1 MLCALSP
8 STPYKGILIHMEKQ
22 TDEALCSPSAPLKRG
37 IIIHMDEQIDGQSS
51 VLSLNTIERVHTI
64 SYGLTVR

>member
-1 MLCALSP
+1 
-8 STPYKGILIHMEKQ
+8 MEKQ

-64 SYGLTVR
+64 SYGLTDR